1 VILIDQHRSYL
12 YEAVMEG
19 IELVTFVNTQVIPV
33 CIFLIMMGMGLS
45 LVFADFKRV
54 LKYPKAVGIGLT
66 NQLLLLPIIGF
77 ALANIMPLE
86 PEYAVGVML
95 LVLCPGGTTSNM
107 FTHLAKG
114 DVALSVTM
122 TAVASLITV
131 FTIPVILNL
140 SLVHFMGQGNEF
152 KLPIIATMFS
162 LMKLTIVPI
171 ALGMIIKA
179 YFPNFAN
186 STQVHVS
193 RFGILFLTLLIVF
206 LTYIQ
211 KDIVVSAFIAAGPV
225 SIILNLSTMALGY
238 YTSKWFGLSIPQR
251 TSITIEV
258 GLQNSTLS
266 MFMALT
272 LLANYKMSFTPAI
285 YTLIMLFTA
294 GVLMKFLRIKAKA
307 TLQKNSDGNLNVEQT
322 N

>member
-1 VILIDQHRSYL
+1 
-12 YEAVMEG
+12 MEG
-19 IELVTFVNTQVIPV
+19 TELITMVNTKVVPI

-45 LVFADFKRV
+45 LVPNDFKRV
-54 LKYPKAVGIGLT
+54 LKYPKAVSVGLL
-66 NQLLLLPIIGF
+66 NQLILLPLIGF
-77 ALANIMPLE
+77 GLANIMPLE

-131 FTIPVILNL
+131 FTIPVVLNL
-140 SLVHFMGQGNEF
+140 SLQHFMGEGNEF
-152 KLPIIATMFS
+152 QLPMMATMIS

-171 ALGMIIKA
+171 IIGMLIKA
-179 YFPNFAN
+179 FAPKFAD
-186 STQVHVS
+186 SSQIHVS
-193 RFGILFLTLLIVF
+193 RFGVLFLTLLVMF

-211 KDIVVSAFIAAGPV
+211 QDIIVSAIIATGPV
-225 SIILNLSTMALGY
+225 SLILNISTMALGY
-238 YTSKWFGLSIPQR
+238 YSSRWFGLNTAQT

-272 LLANYKMSFTPAI
+272 LLANYQMSFTPAI

-294 GVLMKFLRIKAKA
+294 GMLVRFFRSKV
-307 TLQKNSDGNLNVEQT
+307 NVELALKQQQKVKKQS
-322 N
+322 NVIDELA

>member
-1 VILIDQHRSYL
+1 
-12 YEAVMEG
+12 MEG
-19 IELVTFVNTQVIPV
+19 TELVTLVNTKVVPI

-45 LVFADFKRV
+45 LKPNDFKRV
-54 LKYPKAVGIGLT
+54 LKYPKAVSVGLL
-66 NQLLLLPIIGF
+66 NQLILLPVIGF
-77 ALANIMPLE
+77 TLANIMPLA

-107 FTHLAKG
+107 FSHLAKG

-131 FTIPVILNL
+131 FTIPVVLNL
-140 SLVHFMGQGNEF
+140 SLQHFMGEGNEF
-152 KLPIIATMFS
+152 QLPIMKTMVS
-162 LMKLTIVPI
+162 LMTLTLVPI
-171 ALGMIIKA
+171 AIGMLVKA
-179 YFPNFAN
+179 FAPNFAD

-211 KDIVVSAFIAAGPV
+211 QDIVVSAFIAAGPV
-225 SIILNLSTMALGY
+225 SLILNISTMALGY
-238 YTSKWFGLSIPQR
+238 YSSRWFGLNAAQT
-251 TSITIEV
+251 TSVTIEV

-285 YTLIMLFTA
+285 YTLVMLFTA
-294 GVLMKFLRIKAKA
+294 GVLVRFLRAKVNAEAMRKGASKASVIDLA
-307 TLQKNSDGNLNVEQT
+307 
-322 N
+322 

>member
-1 VILIDQHRSYL
+1 
-12 YEAVMEG
+12 MEG
-19 IELVTFVNTQVIPV
+19 TELVTFVNTQVIPI

-45 LVFADFKRV
+45 LVPNDFKRV
-54 LKYPKAVGIGLT
+54 TKSPKAVSIGLV
-66 NQLLLLPIIGF
+66 NQLIFLPIIGF
-77 ALANIMPLE
+77 TLASVMPLE

-95 LVLCPGGTTSNM
+95 LVVCPGGTTSNM
-107 FTHLAKG
+107 FSHLAKG

-131 FTIPVILNL
+131 FTIPVVLNF
-140 SLVHFMGQGNEF
+140 SLNHFMGQGNEF
-152 KLPIIATMFS
+152 QLPIIATMIS

-171 ALGMIIKA
+171 TIGMLIKA
-179 YFPNFAN
+179 FAPKLAA
-186 STQVHVS
+186 SSQVYVAK
-193 RFGILFLTLLIVF
+193 FGILFLVLLMIF
-206 LTYIQ
+206 LTYLQ
-211 KDIVVSAFIAAGPV
+211 QDIVIPALIATGPV
-225 SIILNLSTMALGY
+225 SLILNISTMALGY
-238 YTSKWFGLSIPQR
+238 YSSKWLKLTPAQS

-294 GVLMKFLRIKAKA
+294 GILVKVIHLKFHS
-307 TLQKNSDGNLNVEQT
+307 TPNSNQIVKLSVEQ
-322 N
+322 NKE

>member
-1 VILIDQHRSYL
+1 
-12 YEAVMEG
+12 MEG
-19 IELVTFVNTQVIPV
+19 TELITLVNTQIIPI

-45 LVFADFKRV
+45 LVPNDFKRV
-54 LKYPKAVGIGLT
+54 VKYPKAVSIGLIH
-66 NQLLLLPIIGF
+66 QLVLLPLIGF

-95 LVLCPGGTTSNM
+95 LVICPGGTTSNM

-122 TAVASLITV
+122 TAIASLITV

-140 SLVHFMGQGNEF
+140 SLSYFISQDNEF
-152 KLPIIATMFS
+152 QLPILTTMFS
-162 LMKLTIVPI
+162 LMKLTIIPI
-171 ALGMIIKA
+171 ALGMLIKA
-179 YFPNFAN
+179 FAPNIAS
-186 STQVHVS
+186 STQIYVT
-193 RFGILFLTLLIVF
+193 RFGILFLTMLIVF

-211 KDIVVSAFIAAGPV
+211 QDIVIPAFIAAGPV
-225 SIILNLSTMALGY
+225 SLLLNISTMALGY
-238 YTSKWFGLSIPQR
+238 YSSKWLQLNHAQT

-272 LLANYKMSFTPAI
+272 LLENYKMSFTPAI

-294 GVLMKFLRIKAKA
+294 GVLIKLLQMKNINTSP
-307 TLQKNSDGNLNVEQT
+307 TLTTTNNENL
-322 N
+322 

>member
-1 VILIDQHRSYL
+1 MKGVELI
-12 YEAVMEG
+12 
-19 IELVTFVNTQVIPV
+19 TFVNSQVIPI

-45 LVFADFKRV
+45 LVVNDFKRV
-54 LKYPKAVGIGLT
+54 IKYPKAVAIGLT
-66 NQLLLLPIIGF
+66 NQLIFLPIIGF
-77 ALANIMPLE
+77 MLANLMSLE

-131 FTIPVILNL
+131 FSIPIVLNL
-140 SLVHFMGQGNEF
+140 SLEHFMGKGNEF
-152 KLPIIATMFS
+152 QLPIVSTMIS

-171 ALGMIIKA
+171 ALGMIIKRF
-179 YFPNFAN
+179 YPTFAN
-186 STQVHVS
+186 SIQIHVT
-193 RFGILFLTLLIVF
+193 RFGILFLMLLIVF

-211 KDIVVSAFIAAGPV
+211 QDIIIPALVATGPV
-225 SIILNLSTMALGY
+225 SLLLNLSTMALGY
-238 YTSKWFGLSIPQR
+238 YSSKWLGLNRAQR

-294 GVLMKFLRIKAKA
+294 GILIKFFHLQLRSEKETHGTI
-307 TLQKNSDGNLNVEQT
+307 N
-322 N
+322 